1 MAKLTLH
8 LSRTNV
14 LAGVGGWSTWPSHLE
29 CLLHAGHFQKI
40 MLRWNL
46 GDRQCNPWGAGE
58 YLWAKSSLS
67 RSTTKGKEASV
78 HNHRHR
84 PRRSSST
91 SAKCTTRGGTRRG
104 GGCQKVSRERLYHRR
119 LWHYC
124 GRISLLQSK
133 SCSRE
138 SPPGVLGWLPVLARD
153 LCFCHSS

>member
-29 CLLHAGHFQKI
+29 CLLHAGYFQKI

-91 SAKCTTRGGTRRG
+91 SAKCTTRGGGVAKKSHGSDFITAISDIIVAASLSCNLNHAPEKVLQG
-104 GGCQKVSRERLYHRR
+104 SWDGCQQEIYAFVIV
-119 LWHYC
+119 W
-124 GRISLLQSK
+124 
-133 SCSRE
+133 
-138 SPPGVLGWLPVLARD
+138 D
-153 LCFCHSS
+153 